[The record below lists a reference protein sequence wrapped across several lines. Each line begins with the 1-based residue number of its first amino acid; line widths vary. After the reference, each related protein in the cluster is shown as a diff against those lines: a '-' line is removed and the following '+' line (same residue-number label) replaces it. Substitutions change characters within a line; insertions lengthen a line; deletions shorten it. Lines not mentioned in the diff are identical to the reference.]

1 MKSVEQQAVLVL
13 HRVRKEVSDQRT
25 ALINQLR
32 GMLCEFGMVLPRAE
46 NRGQTTISRT
56 QDKTKIVVCPLFQK
70 SWSVPYFSGLSP
82 ISYFMS
88 QQDRGKGQDP
98 RTARDCPGP
107 PSIDLSDVTCKAEFG
122 LLVCQWQR
130 LHLA

>member
-56 QDKTKIVVCPLFQK
+56 QDKTKIVVCPLFQ
-70 SWSVPYFSGLSP
+70 WSVPYFIFHVPAGQGQRARPQDRSGLP
-82 ISYFMS
+82 GTAL
-88 QQDRGKGQDP
+88 DRP
-98 RTARDCPGP
+98 VRR
-107 PSIDLSDVTCKAEFG
+107 
-122 LLVCQWQR
+122 
-130 LHLA
+130 HL